1 MSFCRL
7 QIILQAQAW
16 GSVAEQQTLK
26 PAIDQLQKQLTNLG
40 TPNTF
45 TTAKFTADKVFD
57 KISRLEDH
65 PEPGKRPLELINLNY
80 REVNVNPC
88 RIFYKVDSDKV
99 YILHV
104 MRQERDLRRF
114 LLQS

>member
-1 MSFCRL
+1 MAEVIWTSPAL
-7 QIILQAQAW
+7 ADLNEIAEYIAI
-16 GSVAEQQTLK
+16 SNITVAK
-26 PAIDQLQKQLTNLG
+26 KLTR
-40 TPNTF
+40 
-45 TTAKFTADKVFD
+45 KIFD
-57 KISRLEDH
+57 KISRLESH
-65 PEPGKRPLELINLNY
+65 PESGKRPLELINLNY

-114 LLQS
+114 LLQC